1 MYSLYSSHAVKVL
14 PRCRLAFCAEGDMVS
29 AQVSVLGKDCTAAAL
44 LYAPRVR
51 KLRKK
56 NPTKLSNLKITG
68 KGKVMFHEHTAQLE
82 TEMVIKF
89 TSLYH

>member
-1 MYSLYSSHAVKVL
+1 MYSLYSSRAVKVL
-14 PRCRLAFCAEGDMVS
+14 PGCRLAFCAEGDMVS

-44 LYAPRVR
+44 LCAPSE
-51 KLRKK
+51 KAQQKK
-56 NPTKLSNLKITG
+56 PTKLSNLKITG

-82 TEMVIKF
+82 TETVIKF